1 MLLNIQGGKVQTS
14 TARIVR
20 RFPLITDGEA
30 SFEVEL
36 RGPDGA
42 ARRWPQ
48 SFATHA
54 EAMTA
59 ANLAGVEVLAGWCDE
74 YA

>member
-1 MLLNIQGGKVQTS
+1 MVQTH

-20 RFPLITDGEA
+20 RFPLIRDGEA
-30 SFEVEL
+30 SFVVEV
-36 RGPDGA
+36 RGADGA

-48 SFATHA
+48 SYASHA

-59 ANLAGVEVLAGWCDE
+59 ADRAGIEVLAGWCDE